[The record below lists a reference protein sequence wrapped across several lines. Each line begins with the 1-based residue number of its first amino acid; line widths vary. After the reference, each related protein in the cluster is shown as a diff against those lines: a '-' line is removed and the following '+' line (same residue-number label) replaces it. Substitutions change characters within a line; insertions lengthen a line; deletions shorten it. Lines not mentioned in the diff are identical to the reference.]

1 MLQLTC
7 LDLEG
12 VLIPEIWQGVAER
25 TGIEELNL
33 TTRDI
38 ADYDELMQ
46 KRLSVVNSNNVT
58 MKDIQA
64 VISEM
69 DPLPGAVEFTEWLRS
84 QTQLIILSDTFQEF
98 AAPLMKKLG
107 MPTIFCHSLEIDPSG
122 RITNYKLRQQD
133 QKKKAVA
140 AFKSLN
146 FKVFAAGDSYNDV
159 SMLKEAD
166 SAFFFRP
173 NETIIK
179 EFPEFPVAYEYNDL
193 KQFLEQ
199 AFAEN

>member
-12 VLIPEIWQGVAER
+12 VLIPEIWQGVAAR
-25 TGIEELNL
+25 TGIDELNL

-38 ADYDELMQ
+38 ADYDELMK
-46 KRLSVVNSNNVT
+46 KRLSVVNQNNIT

-69 DPLPGAVEFTEWLRS
+69 DPLPGAIEFTEWLRS
-84 QTQLIILSDTFQEF
+84 ETQLIILSDTFQEF

-107 MPTIFCHSLEIDPSG
+107 MPTIFCHSLEIDANG
-122 RITNYKLRQQD
+122 KITDYKLRQQD

-146 FKVFAAGDSYNDV
+146 YQVFAAGDSYNDV
-159 SMLKEAD
+159 SMLKEAH
-166 SAFFFRP
+166 AGFFFKP
-173 NETIIK
+173 NDKIIH
-179 EFPEFPVAYEYNDL
+179 EFPEFPVTHKYADL
-193 KQFLEQ
+193 KKLLKE
-199 AFAEN
+199 AFNKI